1 MKKMSSLSRV
11 KRRLVRKYGRAIFI
25 DFDDVCTYDGL
36 TLTKLGFKYGFT
48 RANAHLIFKKLHR
61 KPYSEFQKK
70 KTQRRKEGRATYRRY
85 KKAVNYLKGK
95 NMDAKIVM
103 EGNRP
108 LLQVGSLKLTVQKLS
123 KVQHCGRSH
132 YCGHHTSRNVH
143 LTMFSCT
150 GGYYIIPLTCL
161 PKDKFYIPRT
171 PSSSSKY
178 HRFRNVLPTNYP
190 NFLSRSSG
198 VR

>member
-1 MKKMSSLSRV
+1 MEGIRNLSRV
-11 KRRLVRKYGRAIFI
+11 KRRLVRKYGRPILI
-25 DFDDVCTYDGL
+25 DFNDVCTYDGL
-36 TLTKLGFKYGFT
+36 TLTKLGVKYGFT

-70 KTQRRKEGRATYRRY
+70 KTQRRKEHRVTYRRY

-95 NMDAKIVM
+95 NMDTKIVM

-108 LLQVGSLKLTVQKLS
+108 LLQAGNLRLTVQKLS
-123 KVQHCGRSH
+123 KVQHCGRPH

-143 LTMFSCT
+143 LTMFSYT
-150 GGYYIIPLTCL
+150 GGYYIIPLIHL
-161 PKDKFYIPRT
+161 PKDKFYIPRN

-190 NFLSRSSG
+190 NFLSRPSG
-198 VR
+198 VK